1 MTLYVRNT
9 TRQSFEVNERLPEMG
24 RVYTLALHPKRTVE
38 IKNLNSE
45 QLDRLIAHFDA
56 NGFMNRKNMHGRI
69 EDYSGVIY
77 SLDRPIN
84 DDEVVS
90 GYNAVTDRAQDRA
103 VKEATRAAISGGATQ
118 VNVHGARNA
127 EIEVA
132 QEHDTPGSSKG
143 KPGRI
148 KMRVAVDAG
157 MSPGESS
164 RLEI

>member
-24 RVYTLALHPKRTVE
+24 CVYSLALHPKRTIE
-38 IKNLNSE
+38 IKNLNSD
-45 QLDRLIAHFDA
+45 QIDRLIAHFDA
-56 NGFMNRKNMHGRI
+56 NGFMDRKNMHGRI

-90 GYNAVTDRAQDRA
+90 GYNAVIDSAQDRS
-103 VKEATRAAISGGATQ
+103 VKEATRAAISAGATQ
-118 VNVHGARNA
+118 ISVNGARNA

-132 QEHDTPGSSKG
+132 QEHDTPGSGNG
-143 KPGRI
+143 KSGRM
-148 KMRVAVDAG
+148 KMRVAVDSG

-164 RLEI
+164 RLAI